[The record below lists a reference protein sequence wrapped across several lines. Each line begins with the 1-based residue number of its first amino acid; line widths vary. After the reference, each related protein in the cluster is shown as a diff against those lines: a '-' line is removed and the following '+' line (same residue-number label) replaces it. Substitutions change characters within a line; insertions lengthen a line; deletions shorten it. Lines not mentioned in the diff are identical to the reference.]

1 MFLKGFKNGKTF
13 LNIDSMLLYG
23 LRFCGIAIPINGSKL
38 SFKNVDIVRKLG
50 GNNTALIIE

>member
-38 SFKNVDIVRKLG
+38 SFKNVDIVRKIG